1 MGHPSLAER
10 PWSHRRGVGAEPAA
24 RRRGE
29 PSADL
34 LRAALAR
41 VDPAIVVLMLVGLVA
56 AFYGIGTKGLW
67 LDEAF
72 SAKYAQLRF
81 GGLWHVVSK
90 TDPNM
95 GGYYTLLH
103 LWTGVFGHGEAAVRS
118 LSAVA
123 GCLAIPL
130 AVVLGTRLFGRGAGL
145 LAGLLLALNPFFVQ
159 YEQIARSYTLL
170 VLLILASCLAFV
182 TALENP
188 TRGRLLAYVLASALS
203 LYMHYFAALVLL
215 VQFATLLV
223 LAPAPGV
230 RKRWAIAVAALIV
243 LCVPELVFA
252 ARAGSQG
259 VEWIGT
265 PTFSDLV
272 RLPSGLVG
280 GTALAV
286 LLSAL
291 ACYGFIR
298 SFAAGRRRQAGFVA
312 AWLLVPVAL
321 DFAASRLGR
330 SFFVAHYLIVVLPAL
345 LLLAAAGVAA
355 LPRRALAVAAC
366 GLLVALMLLY
376 TGSWYREP
384 GIEGY
389 RGATQYILG
398 AAHSGDR
405 IVYYPELPLGGPAAG
420 VSYYETRATS
430 RAPRPARLA
439 LASAVA
445 TPSRRVWL
453 VIRNSD
459 VPPTRRSAVERSMA
473 TRYGAGMQQT
483 RFRNLTVILYTAAHR
498 R

>member
-1 MGHPSLAER
+1 M
-10 PWSHRRGVGAEPAA
+10 V
-24 RRRGE
+24 
-29 PSADL
+29 
-34 LRAALAR
+34 
-41 VDPAIVVLMLVGLVA
+41 VGLVA

-72 SAKYAQLRF
+72 SAKYAQLGF
-81 GGLWHVVSK
+81 SGLWHVVGKS
-90 TDPNM
+90 DPNM
-95 GGYYTLLH
+95 GGYYAVLH

-130 AVVLGTRLFGRGAGL
+130 AVMLGTRLFGRTAGL

-159 YEQIARSYTLL
+159 YEQIARSYALL
-170 VLLILASCLAFV
+170 VLLILASCVTFV
-182 TALENP
+182 AALENP
-188 TRGRLLAYVLASALS
+188 SRKTLLGYVIASALS

-215 VQFATLLV
+215 VQFATLLA
-223 LAPAPGV
+223 LAPAPGL
-230 RKRWAIAVAALIV
+230 RKRWAAAVAAV
-243 LCVPELVFA
+243 VALCIPELVFA

-291 ACYGFIR
+291 ACFGFIR
-298 SFAAGRRRQAGFVA
+298 SFAGGRRWQAGFAA
-312 AWLLVPVAL
+312 AWLFVPVAL

-330 SFFVAHYLIVVLPAL
+330 SFFVAHYLIIVLPAL

-355 LPRRALAVAAC
+355 LPRKALGAAVCA
-366 GLLVALMLLY
+366 LLVALMLLY

-398 AAHSGDR
+398 ATHGGDR

-420 VSYYETRATS
+420 VAYYETRAG
-430 RAPRPARLA
+430 AHALRPAPLRLASA
-439 LASAVA
+439 LAS
-445 TPSRRVWL
+445 PSRRVWL
-453 VIRNSD
+453 VIRDSD
-459 VPPTRRSAVERSMA
+459 VPLRRRDAIERRM
-473 TRYGAGMQQT
+473 TGRYGSGVQQT
-483 RFRNLTVILYTAAHR
+483 RFRNLTVILYTGAR
-498 R
+498 RR

>member
-1 MGHPSLAER
+1 M
-10 PWSHRRGVGAEPAA
+10 
-24 RRRGE
+24 
-29 PSADL
+29 
-34 LRAALAR
+34 
-41 VDPAIVVLMLVGLVA
+41 IVGLVA

-72 SAKYAQLRF
+72 SAKYAQLGI
-81 GGLWHVVSK
+81 GGLWHVISK
-90 TDPNM
+90 SDPNM
-95 GGYYTLLH
+95 GGYYALLH
-103 LWTGVFGHGEAAVRS
+103 LWSGVFGAGEAAVRS

-123 GCLAIPL
+123 GCLAVPF
-130 AVVLGTRLFGRGAGL
+130 AVVLGTRLFGRTAGL

-159 YEQIARSYTLL
+159 YEQIARSYALL

-188 TRGRLLAYVLASALS
+188 SRRTLVAYVLASALS

-223 LAPAPGV
+223 LAPAPGL
-230 RKRWAIAVAALIV
+230 RKRWAIAVAAVIV
-243 LCVPELVFA
+243 LCIPELVFA

-298 SFAAGRRRQAGFVA
+298 SFAAGRRWQAGFTA
-312 AWLLVPVAL
+312 AWLFVPVAL

-355 LPRRALAVAAC
+355 LGRKALGAAVCA
-366 GLLVALMLLY
+366 LLVALMLLY

-384 GIEGY
+384 SIEGY
-389 RGATQYILG
+389 RGAAQYIL
-398 AAHSGDR
+398 AASHHSDR

-420 VSYYETRATS
+420 VAYYETRAGS
-430 RAPRPARLA
+430 HAVQPARVR
-439 LASAVA
+439 LASTLAS
-445 TPSRRVWL
+445 PSARVWL
-453 VIRNSD
+453 VIRDSD
-459 VPPTRRSAVERSMA
+459 VPVQRREAVVRSLA
-473 TRYGAGMQQT
+473 GRYGPDVQ
-483 RFRNLTVILYTAAHR
+483 RRHFRNLTVLLYANAR
-498 R
+498 Q